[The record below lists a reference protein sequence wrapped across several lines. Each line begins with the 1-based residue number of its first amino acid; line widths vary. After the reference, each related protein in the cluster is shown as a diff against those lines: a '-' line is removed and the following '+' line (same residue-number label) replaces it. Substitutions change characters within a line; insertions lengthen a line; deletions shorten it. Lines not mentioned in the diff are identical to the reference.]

1 MIKHY
6 KYRASMIRY
15 LRMSEDK
22 RYEKNLKRTKDEGKR
37 VNYDELEKHEEMKTE
52 IKKIFDKKKIRH
64 EKIRS
69 ISIFFSDHEPRH
81 ISKRGTTFVVGGSS
95 SDTPK

>member
-22 RYEKNLKRTKDEGKR
+22 RYEKNLKWTKDKGKR
-37 VNYDELEKHEEMKTE
+37 VNYAEIEKHEEMKTE
-52 IKKIFDKKKIRH
+52 MQKIFDKKKIRH

-69 ISIFFSDHEPRH
+69 KSIFFSDHGPRH

-95 SDTPK
+95 SNTLK